1 MIKKGQILY
10 GKNCKWK
17 VDVLSCLAVIG
28 NSLCVCVN
36 VCVCVFENSCHVQK
50 QKAVKEKSDA

>member
-10 GKNCKWK
+10 RKKMQMESGCAKLFGSDRQFT
-17 VDVLSCLAVIG
+17 V
-28 NSLCVCVN
+28 CVCVN
-36 VCVCVFENSCHVQK
+36 VCVCENSCHVQK